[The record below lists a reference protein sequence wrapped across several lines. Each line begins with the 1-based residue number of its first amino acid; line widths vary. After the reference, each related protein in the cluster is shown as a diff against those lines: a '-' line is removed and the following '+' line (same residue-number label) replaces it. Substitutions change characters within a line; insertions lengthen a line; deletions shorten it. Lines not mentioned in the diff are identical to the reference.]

1 MGFFEMIWA
10 AFAAWFGWYVMP
22 VLTVIFF
29 ILALFLISSLFT
41 AIDDKIKSFRRNE
54 KERE

>member
-22 VLTVIFF
+22 VLAVMFI
-29 ILALFLISSLFT
+29 ILALFLISSLLT
-41 AIDDKIKSFRRNE
+41 AIGEKIQSYKRKD

>member
-22 VLTVIFF
+22 VLAVMFI

-41 AIDDKIKSFRRNE
+41 AVDEKIKNFRRKEE
-54 KERE
+54 K

>member
-22 VLTVIFF
+22 VLAVMFF
-29 ILALFLISSLFT
+29 ILAPLLISSLFT
-41 AIDDKIKSFRRNE
+41 AIGEKIQSFKRKE
-54 KERE
+54 KG